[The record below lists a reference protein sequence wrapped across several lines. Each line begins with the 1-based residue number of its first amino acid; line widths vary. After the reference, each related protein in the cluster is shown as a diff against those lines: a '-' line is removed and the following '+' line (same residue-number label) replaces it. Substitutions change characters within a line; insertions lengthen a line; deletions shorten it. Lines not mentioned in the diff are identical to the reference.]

1 MNAVI
6 LTAVLSALNSGLYV
20 SSRMLLALTRRGD
33 APQIARAGE
42 RARHAELA
50 PSWPA
55 RSSAS
60 PRC

>member
-20 SSRMLLALTRRGD
+20 SSRMLLALTRHGD
-33 APQIARAGE
+33 APQMLARVNR
-42 RARHAELA
+42 RARRCGR
-50 PSWPA
+50 SWPA

-60 PRC
+60 PR